1 MKFNTKI
8 TYDDANTLA
17 SNRKHPC
24 MFVLTDATPLDAV
37 LYGYVNHRYKD
48 I

>member
-1 MKFNTKI
+1 MKI
-8 TYDDANTLA
+8 TYDDGNTMPA
-17 SNRKHPC
+17 NRKHPV

-37 LYGYVNHRYKD
+37 LYGYVNYRYKD